1 MLNYQEGLIKDG
13 FLLNVE
19 RNAEIIKMYFKPNK
33 RSSIFRLTKTLINVM
48 SCLGG
53 YRCDWSAYASISDA
67 MRFVGYKHINKRFS
81 LTFFNNK
88 HYINLLTDKLNIPV
102 DIIRLILSKIT
113 VDLIYC
119 NRCGQIHYIT
129 NIINH
134 NTDFMIDNETY
145 INKSLSLSIK

>member
-13 FLLNVE
+13 FLTNGD

-33 RSSIFRLTKTLINVM
+33 RSSVFHPPKALMMIICNI
-48 SCLGG
+48 GG
-53 YRCDWSAYASISDA
+53 FSSNSWCSYTAIYDA
-67 MRFVGYKHINKRFS
+67 MRQIGYKHINKRFS

-88 HYINLLTDKLNIPV
+88 HYINLFNEKLNLPV
-102 DIIRLILSKIT
+102 DVIRLILSKNT

-119 NRCGQIHYIT
+119 NRCNQIHYIT

-134 NTDFMIDNETY
+134 ITDFMSDNFHRW
-145 INKSLSLSIK
+145 